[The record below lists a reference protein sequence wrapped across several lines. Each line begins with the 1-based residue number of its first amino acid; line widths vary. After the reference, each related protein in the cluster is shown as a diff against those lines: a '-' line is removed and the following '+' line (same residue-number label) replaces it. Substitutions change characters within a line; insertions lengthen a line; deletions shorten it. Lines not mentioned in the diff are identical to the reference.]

1 MEGRMKVLQ
10 ERQISLVVAIVLAV
24 AGRVQGSG
32 ENTREIKDLAGR
44 EVALPNKVERVIAL
58 GPGALRFVAYLG
70 GTDRIVGIEDMEKRM
85 VKTRYFRPYAR
96 TLDETFFKL
105 PVVGT
110 GGPGKL
116 PDFEK
121 VMMCR
126 PDVIVAVNMDVAQV
140 KNMQFKTGVP
150 VVCLSYG
157 QLGVWRKE
165 AQTSLNLLGK
175 ILGREQRAKELNAYI
190 ESLQQDL
197 ANRTKKSKKTSAYFG
212 GISFKGA
219 HGLTSTEAGY
229 PPSEMANAVNLA
241 NELGKKG
248 HLFVDKEQILV
259 WNPNV
264 IFVDIGSKV
273 IVEQDFE
280 KNRNFYRLLK
290 AARSGKVFSLLP
302 YNYYNTN
309 IEIALLNAYFVGKC
323 LYPEEF
329 KDVDIDRK
337 ANEILNT
344 FLGIG
349 AEEEMPAYHVIRF
362 PEEGSVSWGQEGQ
375 QH

>member
-1 MEGRMKVLQ
+1 MKVLHM
-10 ERQISLVVAIVLAV
+10 RQVGLVMAMFLAV
-24 AGRVQGSG
+24 AGCAGSSD
-32 ENTREIKDLAGR
+32 ENTRRIRDLAGR
-44 EVALPNKVERVIAL
+44 EVALPNKIERVIAL
-58 GPGALRFVAYLG
+58 GPGALRLVAYLG

-85 VKTRYFRPYAR
+85 VRTGCFRPYAR
-96 TLDETFFKL
+96 TLDEDFFGL

-116 PDFEK
+116 PNFEK

-126 PDVIVAVNMDVAQV
+126 PDVIVAVSMGVAQV
-140 KNMQFKTGVP
+140 ENIQFKTGVP

-157 QLGVWRKE
+157 ELGVWRKE
-165 AQTSLNLLGK
+165 AQASLTLLGK
-175 ILGREQRAKELNAYI
+175 ILRQKQRAKELNAYI

-197 ANRTKKSKKTSAYFG
+197 QNRTKSVTKSETTSAYFG

-229 PPSEMANAVNLA
+229 PPAEMVNAVNLA
-241 NELGKKG
+241 NGLDKKG

-259 WNPNV
+259 WNPDV
-264 IFVDIGSKV
+264 IFIDIGSKA
-273 IVEQDFE
+273 ILEQDFE
-280 KNRNFYRLLK
+280 KNRDFYRLLK

-309 IEIALLNAYFVGKC
+309 IEIALLNACFIGKC

-329 KDVDIDRK
+329 KDVDMDQK

-344 FLGIG
+344 FLGID

-375 QH
+375 